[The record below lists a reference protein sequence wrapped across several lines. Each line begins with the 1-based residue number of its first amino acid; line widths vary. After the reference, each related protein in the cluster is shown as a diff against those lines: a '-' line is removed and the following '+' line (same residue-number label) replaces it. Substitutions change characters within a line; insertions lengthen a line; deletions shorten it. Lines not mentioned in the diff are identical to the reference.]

1 MTIKKIAESVKKE
14 LAAAGID
21 TAQRESRFLVEGICR
36 LSRGRMFLH
45 SDMILTDAEREQV
58 ALAVKKRLEG
68 WPLQYLIGEWD
79 FYGYPIYVGE
89 GVLIPRPE
97 TELLV
102 RDALRA
108 LSALNK
114 KSPAVADL
122 CSGSGCIA
130 IAIAREYADAR
141 VTAVEKYDD
150 AYGYLERNI
159 ERNEASNV
167 LPVKDDVLGPLA
179 GSLEGMFD
187 VIVCNPPYI
196 RTEDLATLQKEVQ
209 FEPVEALD
217 GKEDGLYF
225 YREITKLW
233 KPCLAPCGTMLF
245 EIGFDQGESVSQIL
259 RENGFSWVEVRR
271 DYNELDRIVCAT
283 IN

>member
-45 SDMILTDAEREQV
+45 SDMILTDSEREQV

-233 KPCLAPCGTMLF
+233 KPCLAPGGTMLF
-245 EIGFDQGESVSQIL
+245 EIGYDQGESVSQIL

>member
-45 SDMILTDAEREQV
+45 SDMILTDSEREQV

-233 KPCLAPCGTMLF
+233 KPCLAPGGTMLF

>member
-233 KPCLAPCGTMLF
+233 KPCLAPGGTMLF

>member
-225 YREITKLW
+225 YRKITKLW
-233 KPCLAPCGTMLF
+233 KPCLAPSGTMLF